1 MRSLKTYR
9 QTFENF
15 VSLIVERI
23 YLDTSVF
30 GGYFEPEFELWTRI
44 LFDRISKGEFRV
56 LVSRLTDIELENAP
70 QQVRDFANSLS
81 EDHVEWIDITTQ
93 SVQLADKYIDEKVVG
108 QTSHSDC
115 IHIALATLNYADVLV
130 SWNFKHIV
138 NHIRIRGYNAVNF
151 KYGHKILDIRSPRE
165 ILDYED

>member
-1 MRSLKTYR
+1 
-9 QTFENF
+9 
-15 VSLIVERI
+15 VERI
-23 YLDTSVF
+23 YIDTSVF
-30 GGYFEPEFELWTRI
+30 GGYFEPEFELWTKI
-44 LFDRISKGEFRV
+44 LFDRISKGDFKV

-70 QQVRDFANSLS
+70 QKVRDLAVSLPT
-81 EDHVEWIDITTQ
+81 DNVEWLDITTQ
-93 SVQLADKYIDEKVVG
+93 AVQLADKYIDEKVVG

-115 IHIALATLNYADVLV
+115 IHIAIATLNYADVLV

-165 ILDYED
+165 ILEYED